1 MATQTIFAKI
11 NPPISLAQQSN
22 LFDQNVKYEIGDY
35 MIAITTLYV
44 LGSDSQNF
52 RVFYGKCDFDES
64 GSVIA
69 FKSIHSQTI
78 TLSGTVIENWGEND
92 DVILQAIA
100 NQEGITIEK
109 IVSGN
114 IENVGMFF

>member
-22 LFDQNVKYEIGDY
+22 LFNQTVTYEIGDY
-35 MIAITTLYV
+35 MTAIAVPYV
-44 LGSDSQNF
+44 LGSDLENF
-52 RVFYGKCDFDES
+52 RVFYGRCDFDES
-64 GSVIA
+64 GSVIS
-69 FKSIHSQTI
+69 FKTIHSQTI

-114 IENVGMFF
+114 IENIGMFF